1 MKVGGFMQVKYLK
14 ISVGTVL
21 GLLFLVGCSPGG
33 DSLFTD
39 RKADSTSM
47 TIDTEPYQT
56 ELSLQSSKTSFVSST
71 NSRTDY
77 VEVSGSC
84 YTSTYPNHYIAAYN
98 ASNALIAS
106 YDTLNTSSA
115 NNQAKCVNGRF
126 SMAVSIASFGS
137 KTSNQVILRLIAYES
152 ATSTQNPITNDTNGA
167 QTVSVIKAY

>member
-1 MKVGGFMQVKYLK
+1 MQVKYLK

-39 RKADSTSM
+39 RRADSTSM

-71 NSRTDY
+71 YPEADY

-84 YTSTYPNHYIAAYN
+84 YTSTYPDHYIAAYN
-98 ASNALIAS
+98 AGGTRMTS
-106 YDTLNTSSA
+106 YDSLSTTSPKNS
-115 NNQAKCVNGRF
+115 AKCVNGRF
-126 SMAVSIASFGS
+126 SMAVSITSFGS
-137 KTSNQVILRLIAYES
+137 KTNNSVRLLLLAYDASGKLFTNES
-152 ATSTQNPITNDTNGA
+152 NGA
-167 QTVSVIKAY
+167 QTVSIRKAY

>member
-1 MKVGGFMQVKYLK
+1 MQVKYLK

-39 RKADSTSM
+39 RRADSTSM

-98 ASNALIAS
+98 AGGTLMTS
-106 YDTLNTSSA
+106 YDSLNTTSP
-115 NNQAKCVNGRF
+115 NNYAKCVNGRF
-126 SMAVSIASFGS
+126 SMAVSITSFGS
-137 KTSNQVILRLIAYES
+137 KTSNSVRLLLQAYDAS
-152 ATSTQNPITNDTNGA
+152 NNLVTNEFNGA